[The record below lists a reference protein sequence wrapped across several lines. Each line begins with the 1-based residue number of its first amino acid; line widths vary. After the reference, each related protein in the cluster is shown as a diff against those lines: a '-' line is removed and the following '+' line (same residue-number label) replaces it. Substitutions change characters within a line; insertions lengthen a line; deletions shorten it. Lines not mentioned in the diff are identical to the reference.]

1 MKLLFFCLNFL
12 ICFTK
17 LIDKVRQDIV
27 KKALLDLP
35 KRQNTDILKM
45 LKAMLNTKQKYSL
58 NEAESAFFALSWI
71 SQNII
76 FNCSTLIADYS
87 SKDPTTLYKEGIGG
101 SIAYAEL
108 FTTICNFLEVETNTI
123 LGLKKARIL
132 RDKEHTIK
140 IMDFAWNS
148 IFIDNKYYLIEI
160 VEATGGCFFNENYM
174 EDKNPYSYTALIIED
189 NFGIENLELFNR
201 YHFPND
207 EKWQLLNKTITRKQF
222 YSLGLLENTFY
233 DLSFTSISPDLQTI
247 RDQDKINVKLTYDTS
262 KISFKKETVEI
273 SAMFIYG
280 ESVIN
285 CKISNIK
292 FSKGTIEFT
301 VSEYYEIGYIII
313 FLNDSTKME
322 LIHGNLL
329 SYEISI

>member
-1 MKLLFFCLNFL
+1 MKFFFFYLNFL

-17 LIDKVRQDIV
+17 LIDEVRQNIV
-27 KKALLDLP
+27 RKALLDLP

-45 LKAMLNTKQKYSL
+45 LQAMASTKKKYSL
-58 NEAESAFFALSWI
+58 TETESAFFALSWI

-76 FNCSTLIADYS
+76 FDCSTLIADYS
-87 SKDPTTLYKEGIGG
+87 SKDPATLYKEGKGG

-108 FTTICNFLEVETNTI
+108 FTKICKFLKVEANTI

-132 RDKEHTIK
+132 RDKEHLVK

-174 EDKNPYSYTALIIED
+174 EDKTPYSYTALIIAD

-207 EKWQLLNKTITRKQF
+207 EKWQLLNKTITKKQF
-222 YSLGLLENTFY
+222 YSIGLLEQTFY
-233 DLSFTSISPDLQTI
+233 DLNFTSISPDLQTI
-247 RDQDKINVKLTYDTS
+247 RNQDEIKVKLTYDTS
-262 KISFKKETVEI
+262 KISFKKENVDI
-273 SAMFIYG
+273 SAMSIYG
-280 ESVIN
+280 ESVIY
-285 CKISNIK
+285 CTISNIN

-301 VSEYYEIGYIII
+301 ISGYHEIGYITI
-313 FLNDSTKME
+313 FLDDSTKLG

-329 SYEISI
+329 NYEISI